1 MNKKL
6 LPLLPLALCLALL
19 SGCASYVTPGG
30 RADLSGISSASM
42 KESFA
47 ARPAAVLPAGIAAVR
62 VQSPGYRN
70 YHTMRAGGV
79 HGGGRFSVI
88 TVREFETQEDFERIA
103 RLPEVGGLI
112 GLSPLLIPE
121 NLRSDLELREAAAR
135 LKADLLL
142 LYTFNTTFHD
152 NDASVALKVITLG
165 LSPTKKI
172 FVRVNAS
179 ALLVDTRT
187 GFIYGA
193 FDANER
199 RELRSNSWES
209 EEAADRA
216 RLSAEKAAF
225 QSLLDE
231 FVKSWPD
238 IRARAKQGV

>member
-1 MNKKL
+1 
-6 LPLLPLALCLALL
+6 
-19 SGCASYVTPGG
+19 
-30 RADLSGISSASM
+30 
-42 KESFA
+42 
-47 ARPAAVLPAGIAAVR
+47 
-62 VQSPGYRN
+62 
-70 YHTMRAGGV
+70 MRAGGV

-225 QSLLDE
+225 
-231 FVKSWPD
+231 
-238 IRARAKQGV
+238 